1 MSRIFLTR
9 FGLIGCVGVTALA
22 LACGGNSP
30 TSPGSSS
37 SPTSSSSSTSSGGTG
52 GGSGGG
58 TGGASTPA
66 SGNLAIHLTD
76 SPFSDAKSLLV
87 TFSEVSVHNADTGE
101 WKTLPF
107 ASGTARTCD
116 LKKLNGATDVL
127 GVGPLAAGK
136 YTQIRLTVASADL
149 YFDNAA
155 AGPACAPTIAR
166 PAGQSASVTIPSGE
180 VKLNNEFTLT
190 SAGTTI
196 TLDFDGDQSV
206 RQTGSGNGNGN
217 GNGNGANGRYMM
229 SPVIRV
235 VSVQ

>member
-1 MSRIFLTR
+1 MSRTVLTR
-9 FGLIGCVGVTALA
+9 FGLIGCLGVTALA
-22 LACGGNSP
+22 LACGGDSP
-30 TSPGSSS
+30 TSPGAASST
-37 SPTSSSSSTSSGGTG
+37 TSSSSSSTGSSGG
-52 GGSGGG
+52 GSSAG
-58 TGGASTPA
+58 STV
-66 SGNLAIHLTD
+66 SGSLTIRLTD

-149 YFDNAA
+149 FFDNAA
-155 AGPACAPTIAR
+155 AGAACAPTITR

-217 GNGNGANGRYMM
+217 GNGANGRYMM
-229 SPVIRV
+229 TPVIRV